1 MAQTILSVY
10 AGDQLYKYVVLSF
23 QLQVCPDAPSHS
35 YVIRLVGTAL
45 GLMTAL
51 LIWYIGRC
59 NRTTHACGIVNR
71 RT

>member
-23 QLQVCPDAPSHS
+23 RLQVRPNVPSHS

-45 GLMTAL
+45 GLITAL
-51 LIWYIGRC
+51 LIWYVGKC
-59 NRTTHACGIVNR
+59 THTTRARGIVNR